1 MSSRIK
7 GIIGIKVEL
16 DLSNYAT
23 KANLNG
29 ATGIDTSTLASKKDL
44 ASLKTTVVDL
54 DVEKLKIV
62 PTDYSKIS
70 NVVDNDVVEKTVYD
84 KVVIK
89 VNATDNKIANSS
101 GLVTKTQMVNANTV
115 LVRRLKM
122 LMKRYLILMR
132 WSKRL
137 ITTQKLQKLKT
148 RYLVLLD

>member
-23 KANLNG
+23 KTNLNG
-29 ATGIDTSTLASKKDL
+29 TTGIDTSTLASKKDL
-44 ASLKTTVVDL
+44 ASLKTTVADL

-70 NVVDNDVVEKTVYD
+70 NVADNDVVEKTVYD

-89 VNATDNKIANSS
+89 VNATDNKIANSN
-101 GLVTKTQMVNANTV
+101 GLVTKTHNG
-115 LVRRLKM
+115 
-122 LMKRYLILMR
+122 
-132 WSKRL
+132 
-137 ITTQKLQKLKT
+137 
-148 RYLVLLD
+148 